1 MKNKYTLLKTKNYKK
16 KYKKQK
22 NYEKVKF
29 NIIYILISLLFILFV
44 YSFFRKIFSKNKNST
59 SQIINNQIPT
69 NSDYIIPKANYTGGK
84 LFYNNNQNS
93 LDLFKIRTEIKTYEH
108 FQISFSNKSDF
119 IRREKPKVSVVMVVH
134 DQEKDIKRIYS
145 SIQKQELKDIEIIF
159 VDDNSKDNTSSVIK
173 DLMNYDQRII
183 YLKNEEMKRAFYSR
197 NKGILNSSGE
207 YILVIDPDDLLLNNI
222 LLKAYITAKKYDLDM
237 VQFYAMMG
245 YFIRPN
251 IWRNL
256 RNKEGILK
264 SNAAIRNN
272 FFYCISRNLWDKLVR
287 REVYIKSIN
296 FMKEEFKNEVY
307 LLNNDDTAFFGLV
320 HVTETYGFLE
330 EIGYFYIIRPKGTI
344 CYRND
349 PKNADL
355 IVRTVFNNMRY
366 FFIQSDDNKEE
377 KRLLAYKY
385 YEKNVRTLKEFIGY
399 LKKDFDYDFV
409 LGVFDLYLNSLYF
422 DEKQRRELDNL
433 KKVFKD
439 KKEKNQ
445 K

>member
-197 NKGILNSSGE
+197 NKGILN
-207 YILVIDPDDLLLNNI
+207 
-222 LLKAYITAKKYDLDM
+222 
-237 VQFYAMMG
+237 MG

-287 REVYIKSIN
+287 KEVYIKSIN

-330 EIGYFYIIRPKGTI
+330 EIGYFYIIRPRGTI